1 MLLRKIRSG
10 IINSIVLNDDDERS
24 VSILLLSISV
34 LSTSTGHRSVVLSLY
49 KHSNDEKIPNTLLFL
64 VDLGISAKYLLLGG
78 GTLEVP
84 KTCTGS
90 RSLGGLSYSKSRGCA
105 LPTGSLLSN
114 TAY

>member
-1 MLLRKIRSG
+1 MLLRKIPSG
-10 IINSIVLNDDDERS
+10 IINSIVLNDDERS

-64 VDLGISAKYLLLGG
+64 VDLSFSAKYLLLGG

-84 KTCTGS
+84 KACTGS
-90 RSLGGLSYSKSRGCA
+90 GSLGGLSLPKSRRCA
-105 LPTGSLLSN
+105 LPTGSLLPN